1 MNLNLTEWAIRHR
14 SLVIYFMLVIVV
26 AGVGSYLRLGR
37 SEDPDFTV
45 KTMVVQVGWPGATV
59 GDTLAADHGPP
70 RAQAAGDAEPRLPEE
85 LHDRRARPRSSST

>member
-1 MNLNLTEWAIRHR
+1 MNFNLTEWAIRHR
-14 SLVIYFMLVIVV
+14 SLVIYFMLVVVV

-59 GDTLAADHGPP
+59 SDTIEQITD
-70 RAQAAGDAEPRLPEE
+70 RLERKLQETPN
-85 LHDRRARPRSSST
+85 LDYLKSYTTRARPRSSST